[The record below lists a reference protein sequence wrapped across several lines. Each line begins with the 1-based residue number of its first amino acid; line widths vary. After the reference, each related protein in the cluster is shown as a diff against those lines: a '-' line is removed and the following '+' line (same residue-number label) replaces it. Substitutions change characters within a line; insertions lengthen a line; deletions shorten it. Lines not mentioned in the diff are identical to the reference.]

1 MQIGKQPRIAS
12 RRRRRR
18 LPSSKCL
25 SAAALLRPVPKSEL
39 LRNLES
45 KFAVSEWLA
54 KLLRKA
60 SIDLHSKTSRV
71 IIQWIIHVSMDN
83 TLSSGLSTF

>member
-1 MQIGKQPRIAS
+1 MEAIPRRRKLSCAMQIGKQPRIAS

-18 LPSSKCL
+18 LPSSKYL

-60 SIDLHSKTSRV
+60 SIDLPAARSALEK
-71 IIQWIIHVSMDN
+71 I
-83 TLSSGLSTF
+83 

>member
-1 MQIGKQPRIAS
+1 MASRS
-12 RRRRRR
+12 RRRQR
-18 LPSSKCL
+18 PSSKGL
-25 SAAALLRPVPKSEL
+25 GTATLLRPVPKSEL

-71 IIQWIIHVSMDN
+71 IIQWIIYVSMDN
-83 TLSSGLSTF
+83 TLSSG

>member
-1 MQIGKQPRIAS
+1 MPSYATMKAKQPPMASRS
-12 RRRRRR
+12 RRRWR
-18 LPSSKCL
+18 PSSQGL
-25 SAAALLRPVPKSEL
+25 GTAALLRPVPKSEL

-60 SIDLHSKTSRV
+60 SIDLPAARSALAK
-71 IIQWIIHVSMDN
+71 I
-83 TLSSGLSTF
+83 